1 MSRIQN
7 EIVNSF
13 KKGSMLTKLIFIN
26 VGMYILVL
34 ILDLIQKEFH
44 LYFAVPGSIQELIY
58 KPWTILSYMFLHI
71 DLWHL
76 LMNLLWF
83 YWFGRLFLD
92 YFNNKQLLAV
102 YLLGGFFGVILHL
115 AVNHLLSE
123 GGVPMLGASAAV
135 MSIVFAAGV
144 FKPDRVLNLFFIGPV
159 KIKWIVL
166 IVFFLD
172 IIGLANN
179 LRYSESSGV
188 AHLAHIG
195 GSVFGIWFGYSMR
208 NGKDITRSFNNFLNN
223 FFSWFA
229 SDKSDRKRKKMKVTK
244 ADKFAS
250 RKPKSDWEYNQDKAD
265 EQKETDRILDKI
277 SKKGYGSLTKK
288 EKDFLFKQKK
298 DD

>member
-102 YLLGGFFGVILHL
+102 YLLGGFIGVILHL

-195 GSVFGIWFGYSMR
+195 GSAFGIWFGYSMR